1 MCRLFAMSGGN
12 EPVSARVWLL
22 EAPDSLTAQSQHN
35 PDGTGLGTFTVDGQP
50 IVHKAPISAF
60 SDTDFAAEARTE
72 RSRTFLA
79 HIRFAST
86 GAKTVENTHPFEQ
99 DGRLFAHNGV
109 LTSLQ
114 RIEARLG
121 PDTGLLHGQTDSER
135 LFALITHETRRLDG
149 DLRAGI
155 LAAVGWIAAEVP
167 IYSLNFVI
175 ATAAELFVLR
185 YPDTNTLYL
194 LERGPSGGPLHHHSS
209 FGTCVRSDVA
219 ASHPVVVFASEPMDA
234 DPGWRSLASGE
245 LVHVDAELNV
255 NSEIAFPDPP
265 AQLIDLSDLDE
276 HGRASQGDATRRGSA
291 SA

>member
-1 MCRLFAMSGGN
+1 MCRLFAMSGGS

-22 EAPDSLTAQSQHN
+22 EAPDSLTAQSHHN
-35 PDGTGLGTFTVDGQP
+35 PDGTGLGTFTEEGRP

-86 GAKTVENTHPFEQ
+86 GAKTIENTHPFEQ

-109 LTSLQ
+109 LAGLE
-114 RIEARLG
+114 RIEAKLG
-121 PDTGLLHGQTDSER
+121 PDTNLLGGQTDSER
-135 LFALITHETRRLDG
+135 LFALITHETRRRDG

-155 LAAVGWIAAEVP
+155 LAAVGWIDAEIP

-175 ATAAELFVLR
+175 ATPTGLFVLR
-185 YPDTNTLYL
+185 YPDTNTLYV
-194 LERGPSGGPLHHHSS
+194 LERGAPGEPLHNHSS
-209 FGTCVRSDVA
+209 FGTCVRSEEA

-234 DPGWRSLASGE
+234 DPGWRPLAPGE
-245 LVHVDAELNV
+245 LVEVDAELNV
-255 NSEIAFPDPP
+255 STAIAFPDPP
-265 AQLIDLSDLDE
+265 ARLIDLNDLDE
-276 HGRASQGDATRRGSA
+276 LGRASQGEGTRRGAA